1 MTKEEFINEVAK
13 SVIKYAPQF
22 NIKVCSP
29 IIAQACLE
37 SAYGT
42 SYKAQH
48 HNYFGLK
55 YRANRVTCHSGFFN
69 DNSVEHNTDGSYTP
83 INTDWYKF
91 ENLDKG
97 ILGYFQF
104 TNISIYSNVKGVTN
118 PKEYITRLRNDGYA
132 TDLQYVDKVMKVIN
146 DNNLTRFD
154 NTNGGEVKMSY
165 TFRQNLVP
173 SSKYSIKCPYSM
185 DAQYITIHNTSN
197 SASADAEV
205 RYMISNNNQVSYH
218 VCVDE
223 KEVIQA
229 IPFDRNAWHA
239 GDGGS
244 GTGNRKSIGIE
255 IARST
260 GDANLFAQAEQ
271 NCAEYVAKLLKERG
285 WGIDRVKRH
294 KDWSGKNCPHKTME
308 KGWQRFLNMIQA
320 ELNKLNG
327 APKPQPQPQPSQ
339 PSQPQPQPSTGKFKV
354 GNYNNY
360 VTTTD
365 DLNVRQ
371 QRNAGSARLTTIP
384 KGTKVYVR
392 YVMYQ
397 DNSATPKGSLWG
409 GVSYNQKD
417 GFINLN
423 YVKPYVAP
431 SGNAVKYR
439 VRINTAVLNVRKE
452 PNASSRIMTQVRSGE
467 VYTIVEERN
476 GWGKLLSGA
485 GWINLSYTKKL

>member
-1 MTKEEFINEVAK
+1 
-13 SVIKYAPQF
+13 
-22 NIKVCSP
+22 
-29 IIAQACLE
+29 
-37 SAYGT
+37 
-42 SYKAQH
+42 
-48 HNYFGLK
+48 
-55 YRANRVTCHSGFFN
+55 
-69 DNSVEHNTDGSYTP
+69 
-83 INTDWYKF
+83 
-91 ENLDKG
+91 
-97 ILGYFQF
+97 
-104 TNISIYSNVKGVTN
+104 
-118 PKEYITRLRNDGYA
+118 
-132 TDLQYVDKVMKVIN
+132 
-146 DNNLTRFD
+146 
-154 NTNGGEVKMSY
+154 MSY

-185 DAQYITIHNTSN
+185 TPSYITIHNTSN
-197 SASADAEV
+197 SASADAEI
-205 RYMISNNNQVSYH
+205 RYMISNNNQTSFH

-223 KEVIQA
+223 REVIQA
-229 IPFDRNAWHA
+229 IPFNRNAWHA
-239 GDGGS
+239 GDGGN
-244 GTGNRKSIGIE
+244 GNGNRKSIGIE

-260 GDANLFAQAEQ
+260 GDANLFEQAER
-271 NCAEYVAKLLKERG
+271 NCAAYVAKLLKERG

-327 APKPQPQPQPSQ
+327 ASQPKPQPQPQPSQ
-339 PSQPQPQPSTGKFKV
+339 PSQPQPSTSKFKV

-360 VTTTD
+360 VVTTD

-452 PNASSRIMTQVRSGE
+452 PNASSRIMTQVTQGN
-467 VYTIVEERN
+467 VFTIVEERD

-485 GWINLSYTKKL
+485 GWIKLSYTKRL

>member
-42 SYKAQH
+42 SHKAQY

-55 YRANRVTCHSGFFN
+55 YRANRVTCHSGYFN

-91 ENLDKG
+91 ESLDKG

-104 TNISIYSNVKGVTN
+104 TNISIYSNVKGVTE

-154 NTNGGEVKMSY
+154 NINKGEIKMSY
-165 TFRQNLVP
+165 TFRQNMVS

-185 DAQYITIHNTSN
+185 DPQYITIHNTAN

-223 KEVIQA
+223 REVIQA
-229 IPFDRNAWHA
+229 IPFNRNAWHA
-239 GDGGS
+239 GDGAS

-271 NCAEYVAKLLKERG
+271 NCAEYVAILL
-285 WGIDRVKRH
+285 
-294 KDWSGKNCPHKTME
+294 
-308 KGWQRFLNMIQA
+308 
-320 ELNKLNG
+320 
-327 APKPQPQPQPSQ
+327 
-339 PSQPQPQPSTGKFKV
+339 
-354 GNYNNY
+354 
-360 VTTTD
+360 
-365 DLNVRQ
+365 
-371 QRNAGSARLTTIP
+371 
-384 KGTKVYVR
+384 
-392 YVMYQ
+392 
-397 DNSATPKGSLWG
+397 
-409 GVSYNQKD
+409 
-417 GFINLN
+417 
-423 YVKPYVAP
+423 
-431 SGNAVKYR
+431 
-439 VRINTAVLNVRKE
+439 
-452 PNASSRIMTQVRSGE
+452 
-467 VYTIVEERN
+467 
-476 GWGKLLSGA
+476 
-485 GWINLSYTKKL
+485 

>member
-1 MTKEEFINEVAK
+1 
-13 SVIKYAPQF
+13 
-22 NIKVCSP
+22 
-29 IIAQACLE
+29 
-37 SAYGT
+37 
-42 SYKAQH
+42 
-48 HNYFGLK
+48 
-55 YRANRVTCHSGFFN
+55 
-69 DNSVEHNTDGSYTP
+69 
-83 INTDWYKF
+83 
-91 ENLDKG
+91 
-97 ILGYFQF
+97 
-104 TNISIYSNVKGVTN
+104 
-118 PKEYITRLRNDGYA
+118 
-132 TDLQYVDKVMKVIN
+132 
-146 DNNLTRFD
+146 
-154 NTNGGEVKMSY
+154 MSY
-165 TFRQNLVP
+165 TFRQNMVP

-197 SASADAEV
+197 SASADAEI
-205 RYMISNNNQVSYH
+205 RYMISNNNQTSFH

-320 ELNKLNG
+320 ELNKLN
-327 APKPQPQPQPSQ
+327 QPVSQPQPSQ
-339 PSQPQPQPSTGKFKV
+339 PSPSATNFKV

-371 QRNAGSARLTTIP
+371 QRNAGSAKLTTIP
-384 KGTKVYVR
+384 KGTKVYIR

-397 DNSATPKGSLWG
+397 DNSATPKGDLWG

-417 GFINLN
+417 GFINLR

-439 VRINTAVLNVRKE
+439 VKINTAVLNVRKE
-452 PNASSRIMTQVRSGE
+452 PNASSAITTQVKEGN
-467 VYTIVEERN
+467 VFTIVEERN

-485 GWINLSYTKKL
+485 GWINLKYTKRL

>member
-42 SYKAQH
+42 SHKAQY

-55 YRANRVTCHSGFFN
+55 YRANRVTCHSGYFN
-69 DNSVEHNTDGSYTP
+69 DDSVEHNTNGSYTP

-91 ENLDKG
+91 ESLDKG

-104 TNISIYSNVKGVTN
+104 TNISIYSNVKGVTE

-154 NTNGGEVKMSY
+154 NINKGEIKMSY

-173 SSKYSIKCPYSM
+173 SSKYSIKCPYEMSPS
-185 DAQYITIHNTSN
+185 YITIHNTSN
-197 SASADAEV
+197 SASADAEI
-205 RYMISNNNQVSYH
+205 RYMISNNNQTSFH

-229 IPFDRNAWHA
+229 IPFNRNAWHA
-239 GDGGS
+239 GDGGN
-244 GTGNRKSIGIE
+244 GNGNRKSIGIE

-260 GDANLFAQAEQ
+260 GDANLFEQAER
-271 NCAEYVAKLLKERG
+271 NCAAYVAKLLKERG

-327 APKPQPQPQPSQ
+327 APKPQPQPQP
-339 PSQPQPQPSTGKFKV
+339 QPSTSQFKV
-354 GNYNNY
+354 GNYNGY
-360 VTTTD
+360 VVTTD
-365 DLNVRQ
+365 SLNVRS
-371 QRNAGSARLTTIP
+371 QRNGGSTLLTTIP

-397 DNSATPKGSLWG
+397 DNSATPKGALWG
-409 GVSYNQKD
+409 GVEYNGKT

-423 YVKPYVAP
+423 YVQPTSAP
-431 SGNAVKYR
+431 VVNTSFRVK
-439 VRINTAVLNVRKE
+439 INTAVLNVRKG
-452 PNASSRIMTQVRSGE
+452 ASASTAITTQVRSGE

-476 GWGKLLSGA
+476 GWGKLLSGK
-485 GWINLSYTKKL
+485 GWIKLSYTKKL